1 MFNPF
6 RTVSIRK
13 KTTGPTSLIPRL
25 NGGEA
30 LELELKPTITVQVV
44 EGKIAFNLTCGN
56 TLYVSLFPPEVT
68 QMLGC

>member
-6 RTVSIRK
+6 RTVSIGK

-30 LELELKPTITVQVV
+30 LELELKPTITVQVL
-44 EGKIAFNLTCGN
+44 EGKLLHLI
-56 TLYVSLFPPEVT
+56 
-68 QMLGC
+68 